1 MKEYIPKY
9 REKLNLGDKQILEP
23 SEDRLSELT
32 TKQIDRLIEMEKIKN
47 LLSTNKKG
55 LKPTYI
61 QYKDWKPNQHP
72 NVYQPNFIAKIN
84 KIALERDIKHLR
96 SVEFDENV
104 LTAQ

>member
-1 MKEYIPKY
+1 
-9 REKLNLGDKQILEP
+9 
-23 SEDRLSELT
+23 
-32 TKQIDRLIEMEKIKN
+32 MEKIKN

-84 KIALERDIKHLR
+84 KIALDRDIKHLR
-96 SVEFDENV
+96 SV
-104 LTAQ
+104 